1 MLTETVFMEKR
12 HILMDKATMTVIM
25 NRRDD
30 GEWLC
35 ITIDKDVQYYNDD
48 DYVDIIGK
56 SINCQFLHDH
66 YAYKYYV
73 ERMESFGFKPFTIIV
88 E

>member
-25 NRRDD
+25 NRRSD

-35 ITIDKDVQYYNDD
+35 ITIDKDVPYGD
-48 DYVDIIGK
+48 DYIEITKDVM
-56 SINCQFLHDH
+56 NCKFLDDSH
-66 YAYKYYV
+66 AYEFYL
-73 ERMESFGFKPFTIIV
+73 ERMESYGFKQFTIIV

>member
-12 HILMDKATMTVIM
+12 HILMDKATMTIIM
-25 NRRDD
+25 NRRSD
-30 GEWLC
+30 GKWLC
-35 ITIDKDVQYYNDD
+35 IAIDKEVTYGDNYIEIIDEVTSCQLLD
-48 DYVDIIGK
+48 DYR
-56 SINCQFLHDH
+56 
-66 YAYKYYV
+66 AYEYYV